1 MGIERLVALFEACG
15 GDAPASDADVY
26 LVAVGEGTLQRAF
39 GLAETLRDTISGIRV
54 EVNLGGG
61 SFKSQMKRANN
72 SNAEFALILGE
83 QEMAEERI
91 GIKPLRT
98 REEQF
103 SVGLDELATTLAG
116 KLN

>member
-1 MGIERLVALFEACG
+1 
-15 GDAPASDADVY
+15 
-26 LVAVGEGTLQRAF
+26 
-39 GLAETLRDTISGIRV
+39 
-54 EVNLGGG
+54 
-61 SFKSQMKRANN
+61 
-72 SNAEFALILGE
+72 
-83 QEMAEERI
+83 MAEERI